1 MKEILIDTVSH
12 DIARVAKK
20 YNLQLT
26 LTSILSTT
34 SRSISFLDPS
44 FEVIRY
50 PMPDDRG
57 DCLGLLVLPSIV
69 DGKREPLPMCS

>member
-1 MKEILIDTVSH
+1 LIDTVSH

-44 FEVIRY
+44 FEVDQIS
-50 PMPDDRG
+50 DA
-57 DCLGLLVLPSIV
+57 
-69 DGKREPLPMCS
+69 